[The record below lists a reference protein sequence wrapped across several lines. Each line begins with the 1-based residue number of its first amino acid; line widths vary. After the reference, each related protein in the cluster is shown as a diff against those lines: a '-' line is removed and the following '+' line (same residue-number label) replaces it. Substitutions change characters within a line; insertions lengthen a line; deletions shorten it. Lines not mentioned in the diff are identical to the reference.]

1 MARLALAH
9 TVSEPAAILSSL
21 ATQDGGAERRA
32 CCVHMTAQFC
42 GRRRVRDEK
51 PRERE
56 SGGSDAEER
65 SCKYRKLHR
74 VESGGEWQADRQQQA
89 VSRA

>member
-1 MARLALAH
+1 MRNR
-9 TVSEPAAILSSL
+9 E
-21 ATQDGGAERRA
+21 
-32 CCVHMTAQFC
+32 
-42 GRRRVRDEK
+42 
-51 PRERE
+51 RERE